1 MENGGADRG
10 KTEDFSG
17 VLDRLDPRSR
27 EVLILLWEG
36 AGQAEV
42 ARRLGLDEGV
52 VAQIRAQGLGKL
64 RALFEEGAL

>member
-10 KTEDFSG
+10 ETEDFSG

-42 ARRLGLDEGV
+42 AR
-52 VAQIRAQGLGKL
+52 AA
-64 RALFEEGAL
+64 GARRGCGGADSCAGPRETAGSL